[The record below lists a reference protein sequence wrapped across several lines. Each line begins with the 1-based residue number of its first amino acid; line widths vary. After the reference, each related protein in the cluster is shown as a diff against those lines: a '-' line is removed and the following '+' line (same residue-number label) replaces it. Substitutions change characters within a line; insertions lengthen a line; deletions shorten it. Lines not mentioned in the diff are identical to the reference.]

1 MRSVRELVSSRVSGV
16 AGQLRCRRQD
26 DPLAS
31 KPCRPLR
38 ALTCVVL
45 IATSL
50 VGCSGSTQPGAAP
63 SGAEPSGPAPSGP
76 APSSSAPSSS
86 GQAGEL
92 ETFCAR
98 AEQFNQTLATID
110 ASKVESFDVVASE
123 VEGLARLAP
132 PELAGDLMVMSGY
145 WARLASIDVDDA
157 AGVGTLGQRSSEEVD
172 SGQRVTAYLVD
183 ECGIAPVE

>member
-1 MRSVRELVSSRVSGV
+1 MRSVQELVASRVSGV

-31 KPCRPLR
+31 KPCHPLR

-45 IATSL
+45 VATSL

-63 SGAEPSGPAPSGP
+63 SGAAPSGPAPSG
-76 APSSSAPSSS
+76 SAPSSS
-86 GQAGEL
+86 GQTGEL

-157 AGVGTLGQRSSEEVD
+157 AGVGTLGQRSPEEVD